1 MILLVN
7 RIKQKYPVFKGEP
20 PADHNMTAA
29 VMVIIYLRENNPH
42 IILMRRSRDLHRH
55 PGEIGFPGGVFEED
69 DENLLITAQRETFEE
84 INLWVE
90 EALIIGRLDKVKTLT
105 GYEITPFIALVDH
118 IPTYEPNFDE
128 VEQIFDI
135 PLFPLLTTQ
144 HPDTGFKSSM
154 KMIAFWHKE
163 NRIWGATAKILR
175 ELASLKGF

>member
-7 RIKQKYPVFKGEP
+7 RIKQEFPVFKGEP
-20 PADHNMTAA
+20 PTDNTSAA
-29 VMVIIYLRENNPH
+29 VMVILYLKEGNPH
-42 IILMRRSRDLHRH
+42 IILIRRSRDLRRH
-55 PGEIGFPGGVFEED
+55 PGEIGFPGGVFEEG
-69 DENLLITAQRETFEE
+69 DENLLVTAQRETSEE
-84 INLWVE
+84 IDVWVE

-105 GYEITPFIALVDH
+105 GFEITPFIALIDH
-118 IPTYEPNFDE
+118 VPTYEPNFNE

-175 ELASLKGF
+175 ELAGLKGF